1 MVFHTLSHR
10 KKLSMGMQYVQRHK
24 NPKPATQ
31 ENLLDFVLNLVQLK
45 FKLLKEITF
54 NGIWT
59 KEDYIYLKIP

>member
-31 ENLLDFVLNLVQLK
+31 ENLLDFLLNLVQLK

-54 NGIWT
+54 NGI
-59 KEDYIYLKIP
+59 